1 MNFAFLHRDAART
14 PPDLGDASAE
24 LVLASDEYAPRAAR
38 HAVRDLCRG
47 RDSGCIAD
55 AELVVSELVTNAV
68 LHATGDG
75 VAVSFWMRATA
86 VDIRVSDGG
95 LGFTPQP
102 RGLAGAQHGKR
113 GLGLVDVLVESWG
126 SSEGAP
132 SSVWCRSAMPSMAAS
147 PVRSAG

>member
-1 MNFAFLHRDAART
+1 MNFAFLHRDAAHT
-14 PPDLGDASAE
+14 PPDLGDASVE
-24 LVLASDEYAPRAAR
+24 LVLASDEHAPRAAR

-75 VAVSFWMRATA
+75 VAISFWMGLTT

-95 LGFTPQP
+95 LGFTPRPSGSRGTQP
-102 RGLAGAQHGKR
+102 GGR

-126 SSEGAP
+126 SSEAAP
-132 SSVWCRSAMPSMAAS
+132 SSVWCRSAMPRMAAS
-147 PVRSAG
+147 PN